1 MTVYVGENTIIMA
14 RRGSRRGQR
23 RDIQLEKLG
32 PLQPYDIATNVL
44 PGLTEAEQLETLC
57 RLSPDRAAEVIEY
70 LDYEHQYRLLDHL
83 PEESA
88 HAIINNMSSDSL
100 VDLLGALHPRQ
111 ASRLLEWL
119 PQKERENVRQLMTYP
134 ENTAGGRATADYIA
148 ARQHWTAEQT
158 MAHIRKVGRE
168 AELVYYIYVLDTAG
182 RLVGVTSMRD
192 VILAPPNE
200 PLASF
205 MKQNVIS
212 VPATM
217 DQEEAGRVLA
227 QYDFIALPVVNTDGR
242 MIGIITHDDMIDVI
256 QEEATEDVQRLGG
269 TNPIEEPYLE
279 TPLPILFRKRV
290 TWLLLL
296 FITEALT
303 STVLRHYESQLAS
316 VIALAFFVPLI
327 IGTGGN
333 AGTQASTLVIR
344 ALAMGELTFRDLITV
359 IWREIRLSLAL
370 GMALASAGLFRAT
383 LLKVPANVAAAVAS
397 AQLLV
402 VIWASTVGATLPIM
416 GKRLGAD
423 PAVFSSPLIAT
434 LTDAIGLIIYFEVAR
449 RILHI

>member
-1 MTVYVGENTIIMA
+1 ME
-14 RRGSRRGQR
+14 R
-23 RDIQLEKLG
+23 LG
-32 PLQPYDIATNVL
+32 PLQPYDIATNIL
-44 PGLTEAEQLETLC
+44 PELPEAEQLETL
-57 RLSPDRAAEVIEY
+57 RQLPPERAAAVLEY
-70 LDYEHQYRLLDHL
+70 LDYEQQYRLLDHM
-83 PEESA
+83 PEDSA
-88 HAIINNMSSDSL
+88 HAIINSMSSDSL

-119 PQKERENVRQLMTYP
+119 PQDERENVRRLMTYP

-148 ARQHWTAEQT
+148 ARQHWTAEQA

-168 AELVYYIYVLDTAG
+168 AELVYYIYVLDVAG

-192 VILAPPNE
+192 LILAPPSQ

-212 VPATM
+212 VPANM

-227 QYDFIALPVVNTDGR
+227 QYDFVALPVVDTERR

-269 TNPIEEPYLE
+269 TNPLEEPYLE
-279 TPLPILFRKRV
+279 TPLHILFRKRV

-296 FITEALT
+296 FVTEALT
-303 STVLRHYESQLAS
+303 STVLRHYEDQLAS

-333 AGTQASTLVIR
+333 AGSQASTLIIR
-344 ALAMGELTFRDLITV
+344 ALAMGELTFRDLLKV
-359 IWREIRLSLAL
+359 IWREVRLSLAL
-370 GMALASAGLFRAT
+370 GVALASAGLLRAI
-383 LLKVPANVAAAVAS
+383 LLKVPATVAVSVAS

-402 VIWASTVGATLPIM
+402 VIWASTVGASLPII

-423 PAVFSSPLIAT
+423 PAVFSNPLIAT
-434 LTDAIGLIIYFEVAR
+434 LTDAVGLIIYFEVAR
-449 RILHI
+449 RILRI